1 MLDHKAG
8 ASASED
14 EIFDLYS
21 DIDRDPFGRYA
32 RMREEDPCYWSKG
45 GQTWVLTRYEDVL
58 RAAQDWETFSS
69 AQGNLIDE
77 IPGRAGGTLGTTD
90 PPRHDR
96 LRSLAQAAFM
106 KKNNEHLAQP
116 TRDIANAA
124 IDRILKMRRFDYIA
138 DYSSLITVGVLFRL
152 LGLPEQ
158 NPAEIRDKVVLA
170 ISTDRMTRGRNA
182 ELDAAF
188 QWIID
193 FISREVTER
202 RKHPQDDLVTRL
214 AEAEIDGDRLT
225 EREILLTTSTF
236 VMAGVESL
244 SSFMSVFMLNLH
256 DHPEARARC
265 AADPAMIPKAIEES
279 LRLNTSAQ
287 RFKRVVARETQLH
300 GQTLKVGDKVI
311 LAYGAANRD
320 WRKFPNPDVYDID
333 RNPQGHVGF
342 GSGKHFCL
350 GSQMARFI
358 TQIASETFL
367 ARIPDFRLTGEPF
380 DWVPSSNFRSPK
392 KLPFEIV

>member
-1 MLDHKAG
+1 MLDHETG
-8 ASASED
+8 ASAPKD

-32 RMREEDPCYWSKG
+32 RMREEAPCYWSKS
-45 GQTWVLTRYEDVL
+45 GQIWVLTRYEDVL

-124 IDRILKMRRFDYIA
+124 LDRILGMRRFDYIA

-158 NPAEIRDKVVLA
+158 NPAEIRDKVVLS
-170 ISTDRMTRGRNA
+170 ISTDRKTRGRNA

-256 DHPEARARC
+256 DHPEARLRC
-265 AADPAMIPKAIEES
+265 VADPAMIPKAIEES
-279 LRLNTSAQ
+279 LRFNTSAQ
-287 RFKRVVARETQLH
+287 RFKRVVAKETQLH

-392 KLPFEIV
+392 ELPFEIV